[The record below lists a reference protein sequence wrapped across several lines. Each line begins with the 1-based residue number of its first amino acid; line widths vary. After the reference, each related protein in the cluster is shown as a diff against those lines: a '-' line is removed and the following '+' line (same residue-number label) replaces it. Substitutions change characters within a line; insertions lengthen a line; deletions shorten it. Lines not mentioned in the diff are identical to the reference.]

1 MKVGVYI
8 LAAGAS
14 RRLGQPKQLLR
25 FKNSTLLNHVI
36 VTCQRAG
43 FEIVNVILGAHHEKI
58 IPSIPEVANV
68 LINNN
73 WKFGMAT
80 SIHLAIENI
89 SNENEGILLLVGDQ
103 PGLSVEVLLNMKQEI
118 MANPLGIISSEYREG
133 FGPPVFFNKRFFN
146 ELKSLQGDKGA
157 KDLIKREQNEV
168 TYISFPTG
176 NIDIDTEGDLQELS
190 KL

>member
-1 MKVGVYI
+1 MKVGVYV

-25 FKNSTLLNHVI
+25 FRNSTLLNHVI
-36 VTCQRAG
+36 ETCHRAG

-58 IPSIPEVANV
+58 VPSIPEEANI

-73 WKFGMAT
+73 WNFGMAT
-80 SIHLAIENI
+80 SIHLAVEN
-89 SNENEGILLLVGDQ
+89 SSKENEGILLLVGDQ

-118 MANPLGIISSEYREG
+118 LANPLGIISSEYMEG
-133 FGPPVFFNKRFFN
+133 FGPPVFFNKRFYY
-146 ELKSLQGDKGA
+146 ELKNLHGDKGA